1 MGQASQPTPSTNS
14 GHAGPPAAGEVVLG
28 STTPRLWTPPLV
40 TGPPGPCGCGC
51 PLTPETSYGFDV
63 IDFARDVVGTRLDPW
78 QRWAVVHLGELLPDG
93 RPRFRTVLVI
103 VARQNGKTLLAKI
116 LILYWLFIEEIP
128 TILGTSTDRSYA
140 KKAWRQVCDMIKAN
154 DWMAERLS
162 PTGIRLTIGEEAVQ
176 VEPADDSRTPD
187 VRPEYTFAANNSRA
201 GRSLTLHRW
210 VCDELRE
217 HRTREAWAAASKAM
231 NAVATAQTVC
241 ITNQGDDSAIVL
253 DSLREAALEY
263 LETGAGDPRLG
274 LLEWSAPA
282 GSDPTDLH
290 ALAMANPNLGYPG
303 RVDTD
308 ALLGD
313 AIRAKRAGGLELA
326 EHRTEVMCMRV
337 PHFDAAVDADLWTN
351 AGTDTPIDLAEH
363 RQYVALCLDVSMAG
377 DHASLV
383 AAAVVDGVTHV
394 EVVQAWDG
402 FGCTKALRADLPGI
416 VARVR
421 PRVLGWFPA
430 GPAAVLTA
438 DMMERRRAGWPP
450 RRVKLE
456 ELRAEAAAVCMGL
469 AEHVASGSLIHPRD
483 PMLDAHIAA
492 AAKLRRG
499 DTWVFGRRGAGPVD
513 GAYAAAG
520 AVHLARTLPPLPA
533 PLAIA

>member
-1 MGQASQPTPSTNS
+1 VASPNQPTRSTNS
-14 GHAGPPAAGEVVLG
+14 GPAEPPAAGEALG
-28 STTPRLWTPPLV
+28 VTVPRIWTPPLV

-51 PLTPETSYGFDV
+51 PLTPQTSYGFDV
-63 IDFARDVVGTRLDPW
+63 IDFARDVLGTPLDPW
-78 QRWAVVHLGELLPDG
+78 EEWAVIHGGELLPDG
-93 RPRFRTVLVI
+93 RPRFRTLLII
-103 VARQNGKTLLAKI
+103 VARQNGKTLLAKV
-116 LILYWLFIEEIP
+116 LILYWLFVECVRY
-128 TILGTSTDRSYA
+128 ILGTSTDRSYA
-140 KKAWRQVCDMIKAN
+140 KRTWRQVCEMATAN
-154 DWMAERLS
+154 PLLADHLGPHPVRLVIS
-162 PTGIRLTIGEEAVQ
+162 EEALTTL
-176 VEPADDSRTPD
+176 DGC
-187 VRPEYTFAANNSRA
+187 EYGFAANNSRA
-201 GRSLTLHRW
+201 GRSTTLDRW
-210 VCDELRE
+210 ICDELRE
-217 HRTREAWAAASKAM
+217 HRTWDAWNAATNAM
-231 NAVATAQTVC
+231 NAVPGAQTIA
-241 ITNQGDDSAIVL
+241 ITNQGDDTAIVL

-263 LETGAGDPRLG
+263 LETGVGDPRLG
-274 LLEWSAPA
+274 LLEYSAPA

-290 ALAMANPNLGYPG
+290 ALAQANPNLGRRIDP
-303 RVDTD
+303 D
-308 ALLGD
+308 ALLGV
-313 AIRAKRAGGLELA
+313 ALRAKRAGGLELA
-326 EHRTEVMCMRV
+326 GFRTEVMCMRV
-337 PHFDAAVDADLWTN
+337 AHFDAAVDADLWTT
-351 AGTDTPIDLAEH
+351 AGTDTPLDLAEH
-363 RQYVALCLDVSMAG
+363 RQHVALCLDVSMAG

-383 AAAVVDGVTHV
+383 AAAVIDGVTHV

-450 RRVKLE
+450 RRVRLE

-469 AEHVASGSLIHPRD
+469 AEHVASGSLVHPKD